1 MSEWKTI
8 YYSNKRGEK
17 VVMDEILSF
26 GSKNAAGIFHTID
39 LLNEYGVGL
48 TGRHVKHIEDKL
60 WELRIDRY
68 RVLYL
73 AFTKKTFV
81 VLRCF
86 LKKTNKTPRK
96 EINLAKRRLGD
107 FLGRSGD
114 GYEKNN

>member
-73 AFTKKTFV
+73 A
-81 VLRCF
+81 L
-86 LKKTNKTPRK
+86 TNKTPRK